1 MVSPS
6 ADVTPTPSQFPP
18 APILQ
23 LPASQL
29 MTEAKFSGEVKQQG
43 ASLLFLPH
51 ITLRHLDIAKPQRDE
66 SPRPSLDGGDP
77 LAPPPPPA
85 RAVNRLEGF
94 VDFEIAVVAT
104 RPGLAKLGGLR
115 VIRLNDWKDVKQG
128 GEVLKEL
135 ETLGDVWVEAW

>member
-1 MVSPS
+1 
-6 ADVTPTPSQFPP
+6 
-18 APILQ
+18 
-23 LPASQL
+23 
-29 MTEAKFSGEVKQQG
+29 
-43 ASLLFLPH
+43 
-51 ITLRHLDIAKPQRDE
+51 
-66 SPRPSLDGGDP
+66 
-77 LAPPPPPA
+77 
-85 RAVNRLEGF
+85 LEGF